1 MQLAHQ
7 IRGGVRNGTRL
18 GRVRERLRPAEGR
31 DAGFRRFV
39 DQFTAPGVRTLGCVE
54 MAAALLFVFGGSAGA
69 WWQAAAL
76 FSTGAATLWIVRLW
90 RRRTP
95 RWLGAVSAWCAASLL
110 LSVSAW
116 KDVDLAGADD
126 YILAAVTLVLVTA
139 AAILPLLPLYSLAMG
154 LGVEGVYIL
163 SSVLGGRAEFASGP
177 LSSEP
182 HHVFLLLLAL
192 LVSGISAVHYG
203 HRRAEYEHQREAVR
217 AAEAVTGAQLRAQL
231 AENAISVGKMA
242 AALSHEINSPLG
254 TLRSSVHTLVALTD
268 RQVDGPPEER
278 ARLAGT
284 RTELVRSIEESA
296 ARIDEVTRMLR
307 RFVAL
312 EDSDIKEA
320 DINDLL
326 SDVALLHRE
335 ELEAAHVKLEMR
347 LEKALPPLN
356 CRPQLL
362 SAVFSTLLANAI
374 QAVNGDGRIGIETRA
389 RGGEMEV
396 TIRDNGR
403 GMRPETADTA
413 FDPSFRVAD
422 GRVASGN
429 WGLFNSRQI
438 VYEHGGDIRLETAEG
453 RGTAVHVTLPVG

>member
-1 MQLAHQ
+1 
-7 IRGGVRNGTRL
+7 
-18 GRVRERLRPAEGR
+18 
-31 DAGFRRFV
+31 
-39 DQFTAPGVRTLGCVE
+39 
-54 MAAALLFVFGGSAGA
+54 
-69 WWQAAAL
+69 
-76 FSTGAATLWIVRLW
+76 
-90 RRRTP
+90 
-95 RWLGAVSAWCAASLL
+95 
-110 LSVSAW
+110 
-116 KDVDLAGADD
+116 
-126 YILAAVTLVLVTA
+126 
-139 AAILPLLPLYSLAMG
+139 MG

-163 SSVLGGRAEFASGP
+163 SSILAGRGEFASGP
-177 LSSEP
+177 LASEP
-182 HHVFLLLLAL
+182 HHVFLLLVAL

-203 HRRAEYEHQREAVR
+203 HRRAEYDSQREAVR

-254 TLRSSVHTLVALTD
+254 TLRSSIDTLVALTD
-268 RQVDGPPEER
+268 RQVEGPPEER
-278 ARLAGT
+278 ARLAPT
-284 RTELVRSIEESA
+284 RSELVRSIEESA
-296 ARIDEVTRMLR
+296 VRIDEVTRMLR

-312 EDSDIKEA
+312 EDSDVKEA

-326 SDVALLHRE
+326 SDVTLLHRDA
-335 ELEAAHVKLEMR
+335 LEAAHVRLELR

-374 QAVNGDGRIGIETRA
+374 QAVNGNGRIGIETRA
-389 RGGEMEV
+389 RGGELEV

-403 GMRPETADTA
+403 GMPPGTADTI

-453 RGTAVHVTLPVG
+453 HGTAVHVTLPVG